1 METWFPCSL
10 QWEAADMEARYAR
23 NIPALTEAECC
34 ALRQKK
40 VLVVGC
46 GGLGGHIID
55 QLARIGIG
63 SLCVVD
69 GDVFE
74 ESNLNRQLL
83 SDVPL
88 LGTGKAMAAADRVRR
103 VNPDIT
109 IEAVDAFLTEENALQ
124 LLDNCDVVLDALDN
138 IQSRKILAAACEK
151 AGIPYVYGA
160 ISGWVTQAAVAM
172 PGDGLIEALYPEGIE
187 IPDKS
192 VLSFTPALCASLQ
205 VSLCVKLL
213 TGRPIEPG
221 TVYYFDLQNL
231 EFETIPF
238 L

>member
-1 METWFPCSL
+1 MK
-10 QWEAADMEARYAR
+10 ARYAR
-23 NIPALTEAECC
+23 NIPALTEAECLT
-34 ALRQKK
+34 LRQKK

-46 GGLGGHIID
+46 GGLGGHILD

-63 SLCVVD
+63 HLRTVD

-83 SDVPL
+83 SSVPL
-88 LGTGKAMAAADRVRR
+88 LSLSKARSAAEHIAH
-103 VNPDIT
+103 VNPDVSV
-109 IEAVDAFLTEENALQ
+109 EAAEVFLTEENAPAFV
-124 LLDNCDVVLDALDN
+124 DGCDAVLDALDN
-138 IQSRKILAAACEK
+138 IQSRKILASACET

-160 ISGWVTQAAVAM
+160 ISGWVAQAGVSM
-172 PGDGLIEALYPEGIE
+172 PGDHLLDLLYPEGTVLR
-187 IPDKS
+187 DKS

-213 TGRPIEPG
+213 TGRPVETGKI
-221 TVYYFDLQNL
+221 YYFDLQNL